1 MLSGLLGGVEVIDLT
16 RALAGPY
23 CTVMLG
29 DMGAEVIKVEQPGS
43 GDESRGWGPP
53 FVEGE
58 SSYFMTINRNKRSM
72 TINLKHEEGL
82 EILRKLVRRADVL
95 VENFRP
101 GTMDRLCLGY
111 AAARDLN
118 PGLVYCSIS
127 GFGQDGPRAHLPAYD
142 QILQGMGG
150 VMSLTGP
157 VEGPPS
163 KFGIPI
169 GDIGAGMFAAF
180 AIAAALFER
189 ERTGQGSY
197 IDTSMLGG
205 QVALLTFQAG
215 RYFATGTAPGLG
227 GNRHPSIAPYETFI
241 TSDAYVNVA
250 CGTERMWRQFC
261 EAMGLDDLLQD
272 ERFSKNTD
280 RVQNREPLSSRIE
293 DLTRTLTTQEIVDRL
308 EAVEVPCGPIY
319 TLDGVFS
326 DPQTEH
332 LGLRQHFTHPKAGE
346 FDTTGF
352 PYRIKDKPLEVR
364 YPPPLLGEQ
373 TDDILRGLGYES
385 RTISELKEQ
394 GAI

>member
-1 MLSGLLGGVEVIDLT
+1 MSGLLGGVEVIDLT

-23 CTVMLG
+23 CTVMLA

-72 TINLKHEEGL
+72 TLNLKHEDGL

-101 GTMDRLCLGY
+101 GTMERLGLDY
-111 AAARDLN
+111 TVARELN
-118 PGLVYCSIS
+118 SAIVYCSIS

-150 VMSLTGP
+150 AMSVTGP
-157 VEGPPS
+157 VEGPPT

-180 AIAAALFER
+180 AVAAALFER
-189 ERTGQGSY
+189 QRTGEGAY

-227 GNRHPSIAPYETFI
+227 GNRHPSIAPYETFV
-241 TSDAYVNVA
+241 TSDGYVNVA
-250 CGTERMWRQFC
+250 CGTERMWTQFC
-261 EAMGLDDLLQD
+261 QTMGLNDLLQD
-272 ERFSKNTD
+272 ERFARNGD
-280 RVQNREPLSSRIE
+280 RVKNREPLSARIE
-293 DLTRTLTTQEIVDRL
+293 ALTRTLPTVEIVARL

-332 LGLRQHFTHPKAGE
+332 LGLRQHFVHPKAGR

-352 PYRIKDKPLEVR
+352 PYRIEDRPLEVR

-373 TDDILRGLGYES
+373 TEEILKDLGYDS
-385 RTISELKEQ
+385 RTIAGLKEQ
-394 GAI
+394 GAV

>member
-1 MLSGLLGGVEVIDLT
+1 VSGLLGGVQVIDLT

-72 TINLKHEEGL
+72 TVNLKHEKGL
-82 EILRKLVRRADVL
+82 EVLRKLVHRADVL

-101 GTMDRLCLGY
+101 GTMERLGLAY
-111 AAARDLN
+111 DAARDLN

-127 GFGQDGPRAHLPAYD
+127 GFGQDGPRSHLPAYD

-180 AIAAALFER
+180 AITAALFER
-189 ERTGQGSY
+189 GRTGQGAY

-215 RYFATGTAPGLG
+215 RYFATGNAPGLG
-227 GNRHPSIAPYETFI
+227 GNRHPSIAPYETFV
-241 TSDAYVNVA
+241 TSDGYVNVA
-250 CGTERMWRQFC
+250 CGTERMWTQFC
-261 EAMGLDDLLQD
+261 QAMGLDDLLED
-272 ERFSKNTD
+272 PRFSRNGN

-293 DLTRTLTTQEIVDRL
+293 DLTRTLTTAEIVDRL

-319 TLDGVFS
+319 TLDGVFN

-332 LGLRQHFTHPKAGE
+332 LGLRRNFTHPKVGK

-352 PYRIKDKPLEVR
+352 PYRIKDRPLDVR

-373 TDDILRGLGYES
+373 TDEILSGLGYES
-385 RTISELKEQ
+385 ASIAELRKQ
-394 GAI
+394 GVI

>member
-1 MLSGLLGGVEVIDLT
+1 MSGLLGGVEVIDLT

-23 CTVMLG
+23 CTVMLA
-29 DMGAEVIKVEQPGS
+29 DMGAEVVKVEQPGS

-72 TINLKHEEGL
+72 TLNLKHEEGL

-101 GTMDRLCLGY
+101 GTMERLGLAY
-111 AAARDLN
+111 DSARDLN

-180 AIAAALFER
+180 AIAAALFDR
-189 ERTGQGSY
+189 GRTGEGAY

-215 RYFATGTAPGLG
+215 RYFATGQAPGLG
-227 GNRHPSIAPYETFI
+227 GNRHPSIAPYETFG
-241 TSDAYVNVA
+241 TRDGYVNVA
-250 CGTERMWRQFC
+250 CGTERMWAQFC
-261 EAMGLDDLLQD
+261 QAMGLEDLLQD
-272 ERFSKNTD
+272 NRFNRNGD
-280 RVQNREPLSSRIE
+280 RVQNREPLSQRIE
-293 DLTRTLTTQEIVDRL
+293 ELTRTLTTAQIVERL

-332 LGLRQHFTHPKAGE
+332 LALRQSFQHPKAGK

-373 TDDILRGLGYES
+373 TDEILSSLGYNKA
-385 RTISELKEQ
+385 RIADLREQ

>member
-1 MLSGLLGGVEVIDLT
+1 MSGLLGRVEVIDLT

-53 FVEGE
+53 FIEGE

-72 TINLKHEEGL
+72 TLNLKHEEGQ

-101 GTMDRLCLGY
+101 GTMERLGLDY
-111 AAARDLN
+111 SAARDLN
-118 PGLVYCSIS
+118 PGIVYCSIS
-127 GFGQDGPRAHLPAYD
+127 GFGQDGPRSHLPAYD

-150 VMSLTGP
+150 IMSLTGP
-157 VEGPPS
+157 VDGPPS
-163 KFGIPI
+163 KLGIPI
-169 GDIGAGMFAAF
+169 GDIAAGMFAAF
-180 AIAAALFER
+180 AISSALFER
-189 ERTGQGSY
+189 ERTGHGAY

-215 RYFATGTAPGLG
+215 RYFATGNAPGLG

-241 TSDAYVNVA
+241 TSDGYVNVA
-250 CGTERMWRQFC
+250 CGTERMWKQFC
-261 EAMGLDDLLQD
+261 EAMGLDDLLTD
-272 ERFSKNTD
+272 ERFTKNGD
-280 RVQNREPLSSRIE
+280 RVQNREPLSARIE
-293 DLTRTLTTQEIVDRL
+293 ALTRTLTTSEIVNRL

-319 TLDGVFS
+319 TLEGVFN

-352 PYRIKDKPLEVR
+352 PYRIQDKPLGVR
-364 YPPPLLGEQ
+364 YPSPLLGEH
-373 TDDILRGLGYES
+373 TEDILRDLGYNTW
-385 RTISELKEQ
+385 TIAELKEQ

>member
-1 MLSGLLGGVEVIDLT
+1 VSGLLGGVEVIDLT

-29 DMGAEVIKVEQPGS
+29 DLGAEVIKVEQPGS

-72 TINLKHEEGL
+72 TLNLKHDDGL

-101 GTMDRLCLGY
+101 GTMERLGLAY
-111 AAARDLN
+111 EVARELN
-118 PGLVYCSIS
+118 PGLIYCSIS
-127 GFGQDGPRAHLPAYD
+127 GFGQDGPRSHLPAYD

-189 ERTGQGSY
+189 SRTGEGVY

-241 TSDAYVNVA
+241 TSDGYVNVA
-250 CGTERMWRQFC
+250 CGTERMWTQFC
-261 EAMGLDDLLQD
+261 QAMGLDDLLHD
-272 ERFSKNTD
+272 PRFSRNGD

-293 DLTRTLTTQEIVDRL
+293 GLTRTLTTAAIVERL

-332 LGLRQHFTHPKAGE
+332 LGLRQHFTHPKAGK

-352 PYRIKDKPLEVR
+352 PYRIKDRPLDVH

-373 TDDILRGLGYES
+373 TDEILSGLGYEAP
-385 RTISELKEQ
+385 RIAQLREQ